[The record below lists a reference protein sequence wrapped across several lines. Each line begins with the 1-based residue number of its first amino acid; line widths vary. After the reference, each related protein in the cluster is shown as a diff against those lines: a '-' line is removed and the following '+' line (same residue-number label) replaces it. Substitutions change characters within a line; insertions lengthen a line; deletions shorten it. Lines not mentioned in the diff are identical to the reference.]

1 MSSVPAK
8 KLEKRSVLKSN
19 HTGGARIIHVAL
31 RFTIHDKFSRAHE
44 FVVDRAEYA

>member
-19 HTGGARIIHVAL
+19 HTGGARIIHVSYEVY
-31 RFTIHDKFSRAHE
+31 DSR
-44 FVVDRAEYA
+44 